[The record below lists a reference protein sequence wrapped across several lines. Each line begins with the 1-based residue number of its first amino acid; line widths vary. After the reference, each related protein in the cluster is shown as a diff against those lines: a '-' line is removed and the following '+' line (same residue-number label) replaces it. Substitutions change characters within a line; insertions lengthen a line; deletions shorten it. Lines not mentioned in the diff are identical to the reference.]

1 MEALNKELS
10 VEIEDRIE
18 IMVKIIMNL
27 FNSKTK

>member
-10 VEIEDRIE
+10 VEIEEWTE